1 MGYLYP
7 IGGFISFAI
16 PLFVCT
22 EKDPHH
28 DLGDT
33 AFDDDDHTGCGVK
46 DIFEVMNKQAE
57 EDKKKGIIRR
67 ASESNIDAPPAKD
80 IEEMDAPPNGNK
92 VEQTPAIN
100 DDKVQS

>member
-22 EKDPHH
+22 ERDPHH
-28 DLGDT
+28 DLADT
-33 AFDDDDHTGCGVK
+33 AFDENDHTGCGVK
-46 DIFEVMNKQAE
+46 DIFEEINKKAK
-57 EDKKKGIIRR
+57 EDKAKGINRR
-67 ASESNIDAPPAKD
+67 PSESNIEMKGD
-80 IEEMDAPPNGNK
+80 IEGNGNK

-100 DDKVQS
+100 DENAQS